1 MKCPATHRMPD
12 GSIMTG
18 KTHSAKSV
26 VPSAK
31 CMPKSMMIAVPKMG
45 IRRPK

>member
-1 MKCPATHRMPD
+1 MKCPKTHKMPD

-18 KTHSAKSV
+18 IKHTAKSV

-31 CMPKSMMIAVPKMG
+31 CMPKPMLVKLPKNIKRM
-45 IRRPK
+45 P